1 MSRIVKMLGPYHD
14 EDLLMRRIFIDL
26 LEPDCLLDSKLIG
39 SVNALTIHIREINLN
54 NIYQSPLDHK
64 SV

>member
-39 SVNALTIHIREINLN
+39 PVC
-54 NIYQSPLDHK
+54 
-64 SV
+64 